1 MKKAIL
7 STLFAA
13 ALISLTQAQSYSGPA
28 VDMMNGHAAASAQ
41 AGGAA
46 AKTPE
51 APVFN
56 TKATTRL
63 PQFPGGEAGM
73 QAFMARHL
81 DYPRIANENGFEGT
95 VMVQA
100 IIAADGSLA
109 DVRAISSPDPALD
122 AAAVQAVMAMPKW
135 LPALQMG
142 RAVKCKVNIPVSFT
156 LD

>member
-1 MKKAIL
+1 MKKAVL

-13 ALISLTQAQSYSGPA
+13 TLFAFTQAQPYSGSA
-28 VDMMNGHAAASAQ
+28 VDMMNGHAVASAP
-41 AGGAA
+41 AGGTV
-46 AKTPE
+46 KTPE
-51 APVFN
+51 APVYN
-56 TKATTRL
+56 PKAATRL

-73 QAFMARHL
+73 HAFMARHL

-100 IIAADGSLA
+100 TVAADGSLA
-109 DVRAISSPDPALD
+109 DVRAISSPDPVLD
-122 AAAVQAVMAMPKW
+122 AAAVNAVMAMPKW

-142 RAVKCKVNIPVSFT
+142 RAVSCKVNIPVSFT

>member
-1 MKKAIL
+1 MKKAVL

-13 ALISLTQAQSYSGPA
+13 ALISFTQAQPFSGSV
-28 VDMMNGHAAASAQ
+28 VDRMNGHALASAP

-46 AKTPE
+46 ETPQT
-51 APVFN
+51 PVYN
-56 TKATTRL
+56 PKATTRL

-100 IIAADGSLA
+100 TIAANGSLA
-109 DVRAISSPDPALD
+109 DVRAISSPDPVLD

-142 RAVKCKVNIPVSFT
+142 RAVKCRVNIPVSFT